1 MAQEKKNR
9 KEGEIGREWGK
20 LKGILVQQ
28 SSFASKCAVSRCAML
43 FWCHPLF
50 VLVPRLVDYYV
61 CSLHG
66 AVHHQ
71 MIVV

>member
-1 MAQEKKNR
+1 MAQEKKSR

-28 SSFASKCAVSRCAML
+28 SSFVSKCAMP

-50 VLVPRLVDYYV
+50 VWVPRLVDYYV